1 METEKQYLRVGIFF
15 FAVMGIFIWYLMTFG
30 AGAERQNLVRYALYF
45 DTSVAG
51 MTRGAPVRLQG
62 LDIGIVTDIHF
73 VSDRD
78 DRILVIA
85 DIEETSPIRADTLAS
100 VAFQGITGTTYLSLD
115 NTESGRPLPRLA
127 AKPGEPYPVI
137 KSRPSDLQVV
147 LANTPEVMAKLSRI
161 AEQTEKLL
169 SDGNIQAVQGDI
181 AQMHDVLREAT
192 GAMRELKMLA
202 RTLRD
207 DPSII
212 LRGSDHEGY
221 KVKK

>member
-15 FAVMGIFIWYLMTFG
+15 FSVMGILIWYLMTFG
-30 AGAERQNLVRYALYF
+30 AGTERQSLLRYALYF

-62 LDIGIVTDIHF
+62 LDIGIVSDIHF
-73 VSDRD
+73 VSDKD

-85 DIEETSPIRADTLAS
+85 DIEEMSPIRADTLAS

-115 NTESGRPLPRLA
+115 NTESGKQLPRLA
-127 AKPGEPYPVI
+127 AKPGEAYPVI
-137 KSRPSDLQVV
+137 KARPSDLQVV
-147 LANTPEVMAKLSRI
+147 LASAPEVMAKLSRI

-169 SDGNIQAVQGDI
+169 SDNNIQAVQGDI
-181 AQMHDVLREAT
+181 AQVHDVLREAT

-202 RTLRD
+202 RTLRE

-212 LRGSDHEGY
+212 LRGTDHEGY